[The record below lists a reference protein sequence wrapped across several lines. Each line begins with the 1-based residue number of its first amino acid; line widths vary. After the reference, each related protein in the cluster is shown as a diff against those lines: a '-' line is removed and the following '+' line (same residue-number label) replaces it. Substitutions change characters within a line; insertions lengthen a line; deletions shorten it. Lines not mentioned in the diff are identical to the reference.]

1 MLTQSIAH
9 GENVSED
16 AAIISSPRPKKRN
29 TTLSLALN
37 QIRMQTAGNNDH
49 HQRNEMFA
57 RTTASTPKS
66 RQVEFRGSTVNTK
79 PQLGDNVINYSS
91 FKQIEIK
98 PRLLETKI
106 TEDVNFMK
114 LSDGF
119 RRLFQENEKT
129 VSWCF
134 RLVVMVDIDGVIGAR
149 TSSGNHSA
157 MFLFRVSDF
166 SDSCSKAHL
175 LLTCE

>member
-9 GENVSED
+9 GEDVSED

-119 RRLFQENEKT
+119 RRLFSGEREDRK
-129 VSWCF
+129 
-134 RLVVMVDIDGVIGAR
+134 LVLPI
-149 TSSGNHSA
+149 SGYGGHRRGDRS
-157 MFLFRVSDF
+157 
-166 SDSCSKAHL
+166 
-175 LLTCE
+175 